1 MHLWELSKSGR
12 STRNELS
19 SKRSLKINLRGSF
32 LFYDPFD
39 YRSILEK
46 SRTRRVFAR
55 ACVSVHSRLLSR
67 IVRLLVISGTRLQ
80 LGISDLYSC
89 ALLYTDTCYRGYRR
103 NRAVGGGRG
112 LGSNLKIKKV
122 TRWVPCTARCIKKQ
136 LAACT
141 MYVQRTTEVIA
152 IVSWKRINKR
162 VIISKGL
169 ES

>member
-1 MHLWELSKSGR
+1 M
-12 STRNELS
+12 
-19 SKRSLKINLRGSF
+19 
-32 LFYDPFD
+32 
-39 YRSILEK
+39 
-46 SRTRRVFAR
+46 
-55 ACVSVHSRLLSR
+55 
-67 IVRLLVISGTRLQ
+67 
-80 LGISDLYSC
+80 
-89 ALLYTDTCYRGYRR
+89 
-103 NRAVGGGRG
+103 GGGRG